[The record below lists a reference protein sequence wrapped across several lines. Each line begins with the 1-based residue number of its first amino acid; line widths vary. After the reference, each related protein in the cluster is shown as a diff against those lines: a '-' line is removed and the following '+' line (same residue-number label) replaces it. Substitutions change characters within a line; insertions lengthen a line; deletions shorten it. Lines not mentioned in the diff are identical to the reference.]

1 MRSSRLLPVF
11 AAALAL
17 SLGLAPTPSAQAGK
31 SQREAAE
38 RLAESSLLVGGTIDI
53 AADGKVVGY
62 KLDNADKLPK
72 AVLDM
77 VARHAPHWK
86 FDPIALPEGTH
97 SRSPMSLLFVAKK
110 REDGNFALE
119 LRGASFEADVPE
131 AERVSIARR
140 GRMPA
145 YPDDLAARGINGTVY
160 LSVRIGRDGKV
171 MDIDASHVNL
181 RTIGSESEMAN
192 WREQFRLASIKAVRG
207 WSFKPP
213 SAGAEVDAPYWTG
226 TLPVAFTVMGYP
238 EPKPDQWE
246 TYIPGPRKPIPWVDS
261 LGMTAE
267 HSDALAPNRFHT
279 PGQGRRLLTP
289 LGEG

>member
-1 MRSSRLLPVF
+1 MRPSRLLPVF
-11 AAALAL
+11 AAALTL
-17 SLGLAPTPSAQAGK
+17 SFGLAPLPPAQAGK
-31 SQREAAE
+31 AEREAAE

-53 AADGKVVGY
+53 AADGTVLGY
-62 KLDNADKLPK
+62 TLDNAGKLPK
-72 AVLDM
+72 GILEM
-77 VARHAPHWK
+77 VARYAPHWK

-97 SRSPMSLLFVAKK
+97 TRSPMNLLFVARK
-110 REDGNFALE
+110 REDGNFAVE
-119 LRGASFEADVPE
+119 LRSASFEADVPE
-131 AERVSIARR
+131 TERVSVARR

-145 YPDDLAARGINGTVY
+145 YPDALAARGINGTVY
-160 LSVRIGRDGKV
+160 LSLRIGRDGKV

-207 WSFKPP
+207 WRFKPP
-213 SAGAEVDAPYWTG
+213 SAGTEVDAPYWTG

-238 EPKPDQWE
+238 EPKPGQWE
-246 TYIPGPRKPIPWVDS
+246 TYIPGPRKPIPWIDS
-261 LGMTAE
+261 VGMTAE

-279 PGQGRRLLTP
+279 PGEGRRLLTP